1 MSLFCLRGEGRSTFE
16 GTFWA
21 FTLKPRAYLN
31 SIDGGERI
39 PDVAGAAHIPPGW
52 RATAGEGNLARTRS
66 KGGST

>member
-1 MSLFCLRGEGRSTFE
+1 MADFSRGS
-16 GTFWA
+16 
-21 FTLKPRAYLN
+21 
-31 SIDGGERI
+31 I